1 MAFRSGVFTST
12 SVTVNG
18 DGIPV
23 GNKAITA
30 ADFAKRFYHIY
41 GNGISLK
48 PTSAF
53 YVTPK
58 SGLIATVAAGWG
70 MMSGYDFE
78 ETTDYDITMTS
89 STSAQTLYIGVRLD
103 VATGEFT
110 GNHVAA
116 RTTFIAATDRVFA
129 IIVIPANAVTLTTAM
144 ITDTRYSATY
154 CGTIEAQRTALADL
168 ATEYETALETLTET
182 CVPIHASTHAAGHS
196 DAITPAAIGAA
207 SAIHASRHASGGAD
221 AVTPASIGAAEL
233 SGGVVKASQARSLVQ
248 MKQASFTLGADDA
261 ERTTLLASV
270 SAIVVTI
277 PADSTYDFPIGTSFN
292 FIRWHTGAASFTVE
306 AGIGWKAVDDNVTL
320 TNYGSAALLIK
331 LAANTWWLS
340 CG

>member
-89 STSAQTLYIGVRLD
+89 STSDQTLYIGVRLD

-110 GNHVAA
+110 DNHAAA
-116 RTTFIAATDRVFA
+116 RTTFVAATDRVFA

-154 CGTIEAQRTALADL
+154 CGTIDAERTALAAL
-168 ATEYETALETLTET
+168 AAEYEEQLEALTESG
-182 CVPIHASTHAAGHS
+182 VPNHATLHEPGGSDVAEFVYYGGAQTLNSTEQAQAR
-196 DAITPAAIGAA
+196 TNIGAEA
-207 SAIHASRHASGGAD
+207 YAIATSEKTDNYTVLSTDDRTKLVMNSSSNKTFTFATQAVGGYPD
-221 AVTPASIGAAEL
+221 GMVVLLKRKGTGTVTIAG
-233 SGGVVKASQARSLVQ
+233 SGGV
-248 MKQASFTLGADDA
+248 SFESAGSRMTIA
-261 ERTTLLASV
+261 ERYGYVYVMKISSDLWEIVGSTL
-270 SAIVVTI
+270 
-277 PADSTYDFPIGTSFN
+277 
-292 FIRWHTGAASFTVE
+292 
-306 AGIGWKAVDDNVTL
+306 
-320 TNYGSAALLIK
+320 
-331 LAANTWWLS
+331 
-340 CG
+340 